1 MIGFSN
7 QARQKPEG
15 VAGRDFVSWSQ
26 LSTFRQCPL
35 RYQFRYLD
43 RVEPEFVSSAL
54 LVGSSLHTAIEHHHR
69 HQLETDQVASLDEL
83 LEAFWSE
90 WKHRVEESPEV
101 RFNKKEDINSIGQLA
116 DRMLR
121 AFLDSKFAESPGIV
135 IGIEESMRH
144 SVVPGRPEFLGIV
157 DLVFVSDGKLIIR
170 DYKSS
175 RSKWNQGNAES
186 SADQL
191 LLYSELA
198 RQLMPDREVQL
209 EFVVVTKTK
218 SPDVELFQVS
228 PDPKRL
234 ERTKRVAG
242 LTLDAIET
250 GVFYPNK
257 TPMNCSTC
265 PYRAACSSWRG

>member
-1 MIGFSN
+1 MIGVVAKSVDHSN
-7 QARQKPEG
+7 SKPEG
-15 VAGRDFVSWSQ
+15 VAGRDYVSWSQ

-54 LVGSSLHTAIEHHHR
+54 LVGSSLHAAFEHHHR
-69 HQLETDQVASLDEL
+69 HQLETDDTVSLDEL
-83 LEAFWSE
+83 LETFWSD

-101 RFNKKEDINSIGQLA
+101 RFNKKEDINSVGQLA

-121 AFLDSKFAESPGIV
+121 AFLESTFAESPGII
-135 IGIEESMRH
+135 IGIEESMRY

-157 DLVFVSDGKLIIR
+157 DLVFMRGDRLIIR

-198 RQLMPDREVQL
+198 VKKSMQHSICQLPDRI
-209 EFVVVTKTK
+209 
-218 SPDVELFQVS
+218 DVLFLVES
-228 PDPKRL
+228 HLR
-234 ERTKRVAG
+234 
-242 LTLDAIET
+242 
-250 GVFYPNK
+250 
-257 TPMNCSTC
+257 
-265 PYRAACSSWRG
+265 